1 MNTIKAEDMGQTV
14 KVENG
19 EVTFT
24 VTHFSSY
31 HLVKASDIRNDVTP
45 GEPENPSQTETGN
58 NPSEPETTN
67 PETTPSETQPE
78 TTPGQTETEQAST
91 EPESGSY
98 VSPSTGAG
106 AGPAAALVSVM
117 LMACGAAGVCVWKRK
132 K

>member
-14 KVENG
+14 KV
-19 EVTFT
+19 
-24 VTHFSSY
+24 
-31 HLVKASDIRNDVTP
+31 
-45 GEPENPSQTETGN
+45 
-58 NPSEPETTN
+58 
-67 PETTPSETQPE
+67 
-78 TTPGQTETEQAST
+78 
-91 EPESGSY
+91 ESGSY

>member
-1 MNTIKAEDMGQTV
+1 MGQTV

-31 HLVKASDIRNDVTP
+31 LLVKASDIRNDVTP
-45 GEPENPSQTETGN
+45 GEPENLSETEPGN
-58 NPSEPETTN
+58 NPSE
-67 PETTPSETQPE
+67 PE

-91 EPESGSY
+91 EAESGSY
-98 VSPSTGAG
+98 VAPSTGAG
-106 AGPAAALVSVM
+106 AGSAAALVGVM
-117 LMACGAAGVCVWKRK
+117 LMACGAAGVCVGKRK

>member
-1 MNTIKAEDMGQTV
+1 MGQTV

-31 HLVKASDIRNDVTP
+31 LLVKASDIRNDVTP
-45 GEPENPSQTETGN
+45 GEPENPSQTEPGN

-67 PETTPSETQPE
+67 PE

-91 EPESGSY
+91 EPESGNY
-98 VSPSTGAG
+98 VAPSTGAG
-106 AGPAAALVSVM
+106 AGSAAALVGVM
-117 LMACGAAGVCVWKRK
+117 LMACGAAGVCVGKRK